1 MLTEQQRREL
11 DWEKTDGLMPV
22 IVQHAVSGEVL
33 MLGYMNPQALDK
45 TIESGKVT
53 FFSRTKQRLWTK
65 GETSGNFLNVVNITP
80 DCDNDTLLLLANPI
94 GPTCHKGTSSCFGD
108 TAHQWLFLYQ
118 LEQLL
123 AERKSADPE
132 TSYTA
137 KLYASGTK
145 RIAQKVGEEGV
156 ETALAA
162 TVHDRFELTNEA
174 SDLMYHLLVL
184 LWRGKMTII
193 ISVIVA
199 IALAIGYL
207 AVAKEKWTSTA
218 IITQPDVGQIAGYN
232 NAMNVIYGQAAPKV
246 PDLQEALIG
255 RFSSAFSALAET
267 LDNQKEPEKL
277 TIEPSVK
284 NQQLPLTV
292 SYVGQT
298 AEDAQMKLA
307 QYIQQVDDKVNQELE
322 KDLKDNLALGRK
334 NLQDSLRTQEVVAQE
349 QKDLRIRQ
357 IQEALQYA
365 NQAQVTKPQIQQ
377 TGEDITQDTLFLL
390 GSEALESMIKHE
402 ATRPLVF
409 SPNYYQTRQNLLDIE
424 NLKVDD
430 LDIHAYRYVMK
441 PTLPIRRD
449 SPKKAI
455 TLILAVLL
463 GGMVGAGI
471 VLGRNA
477 LRNYN
482 SK

>member
-33 MLGYMNPQALDK
+33 MLGYMNPEALDK

-123 AERKSADPE
+123 AERKSANPE

-184 LWRGKMTII
+184 LQDQDLDLTTVVRTCVNGISEWRGKRM
-193 ISVIVA
+193 
-199 IALAIGYL
+199 
-207 AVAKEKWTSTA
+207 
-218 IITQPDVGQIAGYN
+218 
-232 NAMNVIYGQAAPKV
+232 
-246 PDLQEALIG
+246 
-255 RFSSAFSALAET
+255 RCCC
-267 LDNQKEPEKL
+267 
-277 TIEPSVK
+277 
-284 NQQLPLTV
+284 
-292 SYVGQT
+292 
-298 AEDAQMKLA
+298 
-307 QYIQQVDDKVNQELE
+307 
-322 KDLKDNLALGRK
+322 
-334 NLQDSLRTQEVVAQE
+334 
-349 QKDLRIRQ
+349 RIRQ
-357 IQEALQYA
+357 K
-365 NQAQVTKPQIQQ
+365 NGQVSPPCPFSLKPKRLLRVV
-377 TGEDITQDTLFLL
+377 ITQCVTPQHNPRAHHTAQQHCQNQGDCLFR
-390 GSEALESMIKHE
+390 AI
-402 ATRPLVF
+402 ATNR
-409 SPNYYQTRQNLLDIE
+409 
-424 NLKVDD
+424 
-430 LDIHAYRYVMK
+430 
-441 PTLPIRRD
+441 
-449 SPKKAI
+449 
-455 TLILAVLL
+455 
-463 GGMVGAGI
+463 
-471 VLGRNA
+471 
-477 LRNYN
+477 
-482 SK
+482 